1 MPVDDAL
8 TAAEPVVQAMAPPG
22 VALVIGSR
30 EDAAFGPM
38 ISLGLEGIPS
48 ELLGDTVYRVPPL
61 TTVDAAAMVRDLRA
75 APVLFGRHGAPG
87 VDTERIEDLLHRVA
101 QLADDHPQLAS
112 VTLGPCL
119 ASARTGITVL
129 SARVERRAD
138 PRPARPPGPRSLA
151 ELGIA
156 LVAGDIVL
164 TRRRRGRMSGMR
176 LGSTRRDL
184 RSEIDAC
191 GYFPELV
198 EDAIMIAL
206 ADEDLLDFVVHHEP
220 TFNRDEIHR
229 HVTVLALTPTRLLIG
244 HTDDQP
250 AEPPAEG
257 IYAASS
263 TESVALSKIDT
274 VALTRVV
281 TQPEHY
287 RTGSA
292 DVYETWLSV
301 GWGAVRRVDLEPATC
316 TDPQCEAD
324 HGFTG
329 TLVGDDLTVRMSAA
343 ADGSDRVARLVRFA
357 TNLQRVTVG

>member
-1 MPVDDAL
+1 
-8 TAAEPVVQAMAPPG
+8 
-22 VALVIGSR
+22 
-30 EDAAFGPM
+30 
-38 ISLGLEGIPS
+38 
-48 ELLGDTVYRVPPL
+48 
-61 TTVDAAAMVRDLRA
+61 
-75 APVLFGRHGAPG
+75 
-87 VDTERIEDLLHRVA
+87 
-101 QLADDHPQLAS
+101 
-112 VTLGPCL
+112 
-119 ASARTGITVL
+119 
-129 SARVERRAD
+129 
-138 PRPARPPGPRSLA
+138 
-151 ELGIA
+151 
-156 LVAGDIVL
+156 
-164 TRRRRGRMSGMR
+164 MR
-176 LGSTRRDL
+176 LGSTKRDL

-198 EDAIMIAL
+198 EDAILIAL

-250 AEPPAEG
+250 AEPPASG

-263 TESVALSKIDT
+263 TESVALNRIDT

-281 TQPEHY
+281 SEPERY
-287 RTGSA
+287 RAGSS

-316 TDPQCEAD
+316 SDPQCEAD

-343 ADGSDRVARLVRFA
+343 ADGTDRVARLVRFA